1 MQVTAVIPAY
11 NEAAS
16 LAVTL
21 ASLRAQTLPLT
32 RILVMDDG
40 STDATA
46 AVANEAGAEVLSLIP
61 NRGKAASLNAGL
73 ATVETPFV
81 LTVDADTQ
89 LAPDVLT
96 LLHAA
101 MEDPGVGVACASVL
115 PHSQETLWERG
126 RFLEYILGQTIHK
139 AGQHRLRSVLVA
151 AGCCSLYRTDLLRQ
165 VGGFRCDTIT
175 EDMDT
180 AWLLYAQGA
189 RTAYVAQARCLTMEP
204 RTYRAYMR
212 QLDRW
217 YRGALQCLDAHSFHS
232 VWPLKCLVYWYM
244 GDALLAPVG
253 VGVLVWWGTHSLV
266 QSVAT
271 SLLCDLGMACMVAIC
286 AEPRCWLEILRALP
300 AYCVVRQVNVYAYLR
315 AFYRE
320 RVCGDRLTIWQKGH

>member
-101 MEDPGVGVACASVL
+101 MDDPDVGVACASVL
-115 PHSQETLWERG
+115 PHAQETLWERG

-139 AGQHRLRSVLVA
+139 SGQHRLRSVLVA

-165 VGGFRCDTIT
+165 VGGFRNATMT

-204 RTYRAYMR
+204 RTCQTYLR

-217 YRGALQCLDAHSFHS
+217 YCGMFQCMALHRFRS
-232 VWPLKCLVYWYM
+232 VWPLKCLVYWYLA
-244 GDALLAPVG
+244 DALLAPVG
-253 VGVLVWWGTHSLV
+253 IGLFVWWGTQSLV
-266 QSVAT
+266 QSIGT
-271 SLLCDLGMACMVAIC
+271 SVLFDVGMACVVAMC
-286 AEPRCWLEILRALP
+286 AEPRCALEVVRALP
-300 AYCVVRQVNVYAYLR
+300 AYLIVRQVNLYAYLR
-315 AFYRE
+315 AFWRE
-320 RVCGDRLTIWQKGH
+320 RICGDRLTIWSKGH